1 MKKNIRKNNRGL
13 RFLLQYWQR
22 YCTLEDW
29 HTDWAKRHIHVLSKR
44 KGDIL
49 YYDGEK
55 QKRVYL
61 VAKGLLARVRYDD
74 SGKRQILSVA
84 LPGMALMTTEHLY
97 SDTPSVG
104 DIIVLRPDTLIIQIP
119 YNAVLAFKEQEP
131 QLNTLIAVLTNKN
144 KKQMSALSRIMH
156 EREPFRRYLLFA
168 NDMSQIHRNLTH
180 TETAEILGI
189 SLSSSQRYYKRWLES

>member
-1 MKKNIRKNNRGL
+1 
-13 RFLLQYWQR
+13 
-22 YCTLEDW
+22 
-29 HTDWAKRHIHVLSKR
+29 
-44 KGDIL
+44 
-49 YYDGEK
+49 
-55 QKRVYL
+55 
-61 VAKGLLARVRYDD
+61 
-74 SGKRQILSVA
+74 
-84 LPGMALMTTEHLY
+84 
-97 SDTPSVG
+97 VG